1 MASLQASM
9 LAFLYQRFPAELS
22 PDPRHEGYV
31 MAWLA
36 LADELQIDELRS
48 VCLRF
53 VRGLAFN
60 GRLEDT
66 LLQRV
71 IPAGG
76 VGGWGRTLCLR
87 NLPQKVGRGGA
98 YPHLRQPIVS
108 YTSSAL
114 GSSPE
119 SSALRRVNSLRR
131 ISSGAEQWGR
141 ISHGREQSPVRGS
154 SGGSSGAPSGPAT
167 WHQDDQPEL
176 HDSLRT
182 LSRGTLEELLGSLAM
197 AASSKYQNMSR
208 CDAAKE
214 GAGAAVLPTQV

>member
-1 MASLQASM
+1 M
-9 LAFLYQRFPAELS
+9 E
-22 PDPRHEGYV
+22 
-31 MAWLA
+31 
-36 LADELQIDELRS
+36 
-48 VCLRF
+48 
-53 VRGLAFN
+53 
-60 GRLEDT
+60 
-66 LLQRV
+66 LLQLCANRLSHSPPL
-71 IPAGG
+71 PA
-76 VGGWGRTLCLR
+76 
-87 NLPQKVGRGGA
+87 PA
-98 YPHLRQPIVS
+98 S
-108 YTSSAL
+108 

-131 ISSGAEQWGR
+131 ISSGGPEL
-141 ISHGREQSPVRGS
+141 SPGRGS
-154 SGGSSGAPSGPAT
+154 SAGSSGTPSGPAT

>member
-1 MASLQASM
+1 MPEICCNRYDMASLQASM

-98 YPHLRQPIVS
+98 YPHLHQPIVS
-108 YTSSAL
+108 CTSSAL

-131 ISSGAEQWGR
+131 ISSGGPE
-141 ISHGREQSPVRGS
+141 ISPGRGS
-154 SGGSSGAPSGPAT
+154 SGGAPSGPAT